1 MTETLILPIDIPT
14 LALSRGMMQM
24 MFGGLLLYI
33 GSRHADGQGA
43 RWWAAGFLLN
53 GLSLFVFPIQVP
65 EAWEQPRA
73 IVNHLSLGASSICL
87 LCGFW
92 RFGRQPFL
100 PWLLGLL
107 VVIPLT
113 SIIVFELLWPIARWR
128 VLLTASSQAIFL
140 AAVQFS
146 LGRPR
151 RPELA
156 VIARR
161 MRAVVVVFLLV
172 HIWSYGSLADVLPM
186 TARLEVDY
194 HRSIYSV
201 ASLLFML
208 SLAVGCLA
216 LQFALLAARNAD
228 LARVDWLT
236 GLLNRRGF
244 FHAAARGPKGRPQT
258 PGGSLIAI
266 DIDHFKQINDRHGHA
281 AGDCVLQQ
289 LAELLRAHARPGQLL
304 ARLGG
309 EEFCLLDP
317 VQDVEA
323 ACRQAEALRA
333 ACVQSSADGQT
344 PAYTLSVGV
353 HAWQAGQSL
362 ERSLALA
369 DDALYAAKR
378 AGRNRVVRSDDLRD
392 GGGDGVG
399 GVEQAPDA
407 R

>member
-1 MTETLILPIDIPT
+1 MSEPLILPIDIPT

-33 GSRHADGQGA
+33 GTRHADSHGA

-65 EAWEQPRA
+65 EAWEQPCT
-73 IVNHLSLGASSICL
+73 IINHLSLGASSVCL

-92 RFGRQPFL
+92 RFGRQPFR
-100 PWLLGLL
+100 PWLLWIPIL
-107 VVIPLT
+107 VPLT
-113 SIIVFELLWPIARWR
+113 SLAVFELLWPVARWR
-128 VLLTASSQAIFL
+128 VLLTASGQAVFL
-140 AAVQFS
+140 LALQHS

-156 VIARR
+156 VISRR
-161 MRAVVVVFLLV
+161 MRYVVLAFLLV
-172 HIWSYGSLADVLPM
+172 HLWSYGSLADVLPM

-194 HRSIYSV
+194 HRSIFSV

-244 FHAAARGPKGRPQT
+244 FHAATQLPRARDDR
-258 PGGSLIAI
+258 GGATSLIVI
-266 DIDHFKQINDRHGHA
+266 DIDHFKQINDRYGHA
-281 AGDCVLQQ
+281 AGDNVLQR
-289 LAELLRAHARPGQLL
+289 LAALLREHARPGQLL

-309 EEFCLLDP
+309 EEFCLLAAG
-317 VQDVEA
+317 QDIEEA
-323 ACRQAEALRA
+323 QAQAEALRA
-333 ACVQSSADGQT
+333 ACARAGVAVEGGNVDF
-344 PAYTLSVGV
+344 TLSAGV
-353 HAWQAGQSL
+353 HRLTPGQSL
-362 ERSLALA
+362 EQALAAA
-369 DDALYAAKR
+369 DDALYRAKR
-378 AGRNRVVRSDDLRD
+378 GGRNRVVCSDPAC
-392 GGGDGVG
+392 GNPVPAAG
-399 GVEQAPDA
+399 
-407 R
+407 